1 MFFKHITVGSLAA
14 AFLALGGGSISA
26 QNTMT
31 GGTVSSGA
39 SQNSSGVGT
48 SQSGQARPATIGEGD
63 RGRITKANPK
73 KRGKTGADGSPPK
86 PNVKDDPKYRCLAP
100 SGVC

>member
-1 MFFKHITVGSLAA
+1 MIFKVVASLAA

-31 GGTVSSGA
+31 GGTVSPGA
-39 SQNSSGVGT
+39 RQTSPSVGT
-48 SQSGQARPATIGEGD
+48 SQSREAKPETIGETNQ
-63 RGRITKANPK
+63 GRIRNADPNKG
-73 KRGKTGADGSPPK
+73 GKIGADGSLPK
-86 PNVKDDPKYRCLAP
+86 PNVKDDPQHRCLAP

>member
-1 MFFKHITVGSLAA
+1 MIFKHIVAASLAA
-14 AFLALGGGSISA
+14 GFLALGGGSISA

-39 SQNSSGVGT
+39 SQTSPSGGT
-48 SQSGQARPATIGEGD
+48 SQSREAKPETIGEGD
-63 RGRITKANPK
+63 QGRITKANPDK
-73 KRGKTGADGSPPK
+73 GGKIGADGSPPK
-86 PNVKDDPKYRCLAP
+86 PNVKDDPQHRCLAP